1 MVADDYY
8 EYVTAASNDI
18 IDYVLNAINLKVE
31 GKSMAND
38 SNMAKQQLECFG
50 CSLGM
55 PGLCYPKAQ

>member
-1 MVADDYY
+1 MVADEYY

-31 GKSMAND
+31 GKSTAKD
-38 SNMAKQQLECFG
+38 SNIAKQQPECFG

-55 PGLCYPKAQ
+55 PGLCFPKAQ